1 MMRSLYLLNGLI
13 TLRTD
18 DLLKYY
24 SKNKEQIRSH
34 NQQLEFLICEK
45 VLDLYLKNK
54 SDLKILELGAG
65 SGHYTELLAQK
76 GHEITVVEPV
86 KILNEWNQKNLK
98 SKKLEKNVEWIEA
111 DARDL
116 KLSKSYDLILNMG
129 PMYHLFES
137 QEREQLMK
145 DLRKYLKPSGLL
157 MSVFLSRVGFVS
169 YLLSQQPESLFAD
182 PAGFRDVVTMGQNLQ
197 HPQDGT
203 FRGYFTHL
211 NELGELHTQTGFQIV
226 QIHVLDPCIGGRDE
240 TFNRLSDEQKTM
252 WSEVLAALSSD
263 PNFWNSGRTWMAV
276 ATQAV

>member
-1 MMRSLYLLNGLI
+1 M

-24 SKNKEQIRSH
+24 SNNKEQTRAQ

-45 VLDLYLKNK
+45 VLQLYLSDK

-65 SGHYTELLAQK
+65 SGHYTEFLAQK

-86 KILNEWNQKNLK
+86 KALNELNQKNLK
-98 SKKLEKNVEWIEA
+98 LKKLDQNVEWIES
-111 DARDL
+111 DARQL
-116 KLSKSYDLILNMG
+116 QLSKSYDLILNMG
-129 PMYHLFES
+129 PMYHIFDL
-137 QEREQLMK
+137 QEREQLMR
-145 DLRKYLKPSGLL
+145 DLKKNLKPLGLL

-169 YLLSQQPESLFAD
+169 YLLSQQPESLFSD
-182 PAGFRDVVTMGQNLQ
+182 PAGFRDVVTTGHNPQ

-240 TFNRLSDEQKTM
+240 TFNRLSDEQKVI
-252 WSEVLAALSSD
+252 WSEILAALSSD
-263 PNFWNSGRTWMAV
+263 PNFWNTGRTWMAV
-276 ATQAV
+276 ATQAN